1 MATTILLGPQRFATT
16 VTPALRSLEVE
27 GPVAV
32 VNAGW
37 EERESDDAELDG
49 LLDGRA
55 RNLRLHHRMMDVI
68 EADERFRAAA
78 IDFRDRHDELRAFYG
93 IRLQAGMDAVHAVA
107 RRTSRHG
114 TRAAALD
121 DAVASLRAVDAWY
134 SARLKDLY
142 RDLDAAAPAEQSG
155 PLVWHRGE
163 IREALADCA
172 AVVLPGG
179 HVGSLLRAL
188 RMFAIDIP
196 DDVPVVAWS
205 AGAMA
210 LTDRVVLFHDFTPH
224 GVSAP
229 ELYDRGLARLRGV
242 VALPHARRRL
252 RLDDEVDLSALA
264 GRFPDHALVLLDD
277 GTRLRLEAGPGEE
290 PRLPAGARVV
300 GADGRIGVSA

>member
-16 VTPALRSLEVE
+16 VTPALRSLGVD

-32 VNAGW
+32 VNPGW

-49 LLDGRA
+49 LIDGRGL
-55 RNLRLHHRMMDVI
+55 NLRLHHRMMDVI
-68 EADERFRAAA
+68 ETDERFRVAA

-114 TRAAALD
+114 MRAAALD
-121 DAVASLRAVDAWY
+121 AAVEAVRDIDAWY
-134 SARLKDLY
+134 TARLKDLY

-155 PLVWHRGE
+155 PISWHRGE
-163 IREALADCA
+163 VHEALAGCA
-172 AVVLPGG
+172 AVVMPGG
-179 HVGSLLRAL
+179 HVGILLRAL
-188 RMFAIDIP
+188 RLFGVDIP

-229 ELYDRGLARLRGV
+229 ELYDRGLGRLRGV

-252 RLDDEVDLSALA
+252 RLDDELDLSAFA
-264 GRFPDHALVLLDD
+264 RRFPEHALVLLDD
-277 GTRLRLEAGPGEE
+277 GAQLRLEA
-290 PRLPAGARVV
+290 PAGQVPSLPTGTRVV
-300 GADGRIGVSA
+300 GADGGIEVVS